1 MVLLAEGKKE
11 EHKRDPSTEKEKNL
25 IPSWKRIKFDGDR
38 RYRNR
43 KWWNKWAAKGFALK

>member
-1 MVLLAEGKKE
+1 MVLLATGREKE
-11 EHKRDPSTEKEKNL
+11 EHKRDPRKEKNL